1 MLRTHTS
8 RAHSHPVFLP
18 PGRQGLRL
26 PPNGGRTQPN
36 AATPGAYLER
46 ESVPTTSAR
55 APNRCLRT
63 TRDTSRPPDGHVA
76 FLPPLPSRC
85 GYHHHHRD
93 AIPATNQPTQSSP
106 PKETRLPVAASG
118 IPLKVLGSAFDQFL
132 PWIFRHL
139 LDNLRPKYRPVLP
152 SGSFVFSPISV
163 ALPVLSPVECAPA
176 YAAKD
181 VCVMTVPHLQHPGS
195 IASSPLD
202 VGAIPGE
209 APLTLKRRPNTTA
222 AWPPSS
228 IHHHHSFVIKRL
240 GTRIGHGTPLPR
252 RNLQGAN

>member
-1 MLRTHTS
+1 MW
-8 RAHSHPVFLP
+8 HSFPPFLP
-18 PGRQGLRL
+18 AVAIIIIVMLYPPRTN
-26 PPNGGRTQPN
+26 PPN
-36 AATPGAYLER
+36 L
-46 ESVPTTSAR
+46 
-55 APNRCLRT
+55 
-63 TRDTSRPPDGHVA
+63 RPPRRLDSRSLLQGY
-76 FLPPLPSRC
+76 PLRFWAPLS
-85 GYHHHHRD
+85 
-93 AIPATNQPTQSSP
+93 ISSF
-106 PKETRLPVAASG
+106 RGSSG
-118 IPLKVLGSAFDQFL
+118 T
-132 PWIFRHL
+132 L

-228 IHHHHSFVIKRL
+228 IHHHHHHSFVIKRL